1 MGCPISKPKS
11 SEPKLPASTISRQMA
26 ANDVS
31 VVILCTSIRIFHKV
45 TNPHEALLHCE
56 KIHFIH
62 SYRCTGRSRWS
73 HAVNSS
79 FTHSRSVQPS
89 YRNRRISHIEA

>member
-1 MGCPISKPKS
+1 
-11 SEPKLPASTISRQMA
+11 MA

-56 KIHFIH
+56 KIHFIYTY
-62 SYRCTGRSRWS
+62 SLSSRPRWSNAATEPKVRSR
-73 HAVNSS
+73 AL
-79 FTHSRSVQPS
+79 
-89 YRNRRISHIEA
+89 

>member
-56 KIHFIH
+56 KIHFIYTC
-62 SYRCTGRSRWS
+62 SLSSRSRWS
-73 HAVNSS
+73 NATTEIKIGSS
-79 FTHSRSVQPS
+79 TL
-89 YRNRRISHIEA
+89 

>member
-1 MGCPISKPKS
+1 
-11 SEPKLPASTISRQMA
+11 MA
-26 ANDVS
+26 ANDAS

-62 SYRCTGRSRWS
+62 AYSCIRRSCWS
-73 HAVNSS
+73 RTAGELKV
-79 FTHSRSVQPS
+79 HSIVL
-89 YRNRRISHIEA
+89 